1 VKRGGWLTG
10 TLLATLAAAW
20 WAAGLDDDEP
30 APEHGTRKA
39 VRRDTARRA
48 MAAPPDLTGLALLAR
63 EPAASPLDRDLP
75 NLFPPRSFVPPPP
88 PEPLPTPVAPSL
100 PFRYSGMLED
110 GGPLAVLLAHGEE
123 VRAVRAGDV
132 LDGRYRVTA
141 VNRSRVDF
149 IYLPLNAPQSL
160 LTGALP

>member
-1 VKRGGWLTG
+1 MKRGAWLSG

-30 APEHGTRKA
+30 APEHAARKA
-39 VRRDTARRA
+39 VRRDPARRA
-48 MAAPPDLTGLALLAR
+48 VAAPPDLTGLALRAR
-63 EPAASPLDRDLP
+63 EAAAAPRDGDP
-75 NLFPPRSFVPPPP
+75 PDLFPPRSFVPPPP
-88 PEPLPTPVAPSL
+88 PEPTPAPVAPPL

-110 GGPLAVLLAHGEE
+110 GGPLAVLLAQREE
-123 VRAVRAGDV
+123 IRAVRAGDV

-141 VNRSRVDF
+141 VSRGRVDF
-149 IYLPLNAPQSL
+149 IYLPLNASQSL